1 MEFITY
7 DKLNEYLEILT
18 NSKSK
23 NKVIKR
29 KDLATSPCGFPI
41 THYTIGNGPKHITVM
56 AGTHGTEI
64 IGIDFILKLM
74 KVISEGHG
82 VYKNFDSNKF
92 TLDFIPCQNPEG
104 FIIVTESLKPYVNNL
119 TENEFEKL
127 SKEYYLNYCKD
138 DKVYIEINKLLS
150 SLSDEKQR
158 SNIIKKFWDENRLKD
173 ITHNLILNFCQDNLK
188 PTTNLS
194 DKIDELFKNFY
205 ELKIIDDLND
215 KVISKNKFHHQMFPD
230 INYQNLPEKDE
241 RYILLKNK
249 VKTIMETKYGNYS
262 FNSAAL
268 VDWRANSNGVDLNKN
283 NPNNFKIKNEEK
295 RKNKFKPL
303 FGNLRFVNLMRE
315 VPGPQGKVSISDD
328 KFTFEKENIGLLKHL
343 LNLKKEEKYVGALSY
358 HGTGGVIYSRPKDY
372 RSVKDKQKSEALKT
386 IDTYNDEFAKAYQKI
401 TEYNIMPYPKEL
413 TGTGDMIRQMLPG
426 FLIIELSK
434 MGGNPLG
441 PYGDKNNYKQVINDN
456 IIAFNEIL
464 ETITNK
470 ISVK

>member
-7 DKLNEYLEILT
+7 DKLNEYLDTLIC
-18 NSKSK
+18 SK
-23 NKVIKR
+23 NKNKIVKR
-29 KDLATSPCGFPI
+29 KDLAYSSCGFPV
-41 THYTIGNGPKHITVM
+41 THYTIGNGPKHLTIM

-74 KVISEGHG
+74 KVVSEGKG
-82 VYKNFDSNKF
+82 VYKNFDSNTF

-104 FIIVTESLKPYVNNL
+104 FIIVTESLKPYVETL
-119 TENEFEKL
+119 TEKEFESF

-138 DKVYIEINKLLS
+138 DKVYIEINKFLS
-150 SLSDEKQR
+150 SLSEEEKEHE
-158 SNIIKKFWDENRLKD
+158 IIKKFWDENRLKD
-173 ITHNLILNFCQDNLK
+173 ITPNLILNFCKNNLK
-188 PTTNLS
+188 TKLNLL
-194 DKIDELFKNFY
+194 DKIDEMLENFH
-205 ELKIIDDLND
+205 ELNIIDDLNN
-215 KVISKNKFHHQMFPD
+215 KVISKNKLHHQMFP
-230 INYQNLPEKDE
+230 NMSYKNLPEKDK

-249 VKTIMETKYGNYS
+249 VKEIMETKYGDYS

-283 NPNNFKIKNEEK
+283 NPNNFKIKHNEK
-295 RKNKFKPL
+295 IKNCLKPL
-303 FGNLRFVNLMRE
+303 FGNLRFVNIMRE
-315 VPGPQGKVSISDD
+315 VPGPQGKVSVSDD

-343 LNLKKEEKYVGALSY
+343 LNLKKEEKYVGAISY

-372 RSVKDKQKSEALKT
+372 RNLKDKRKSEDLKT
-386 IDTYNDEFAKAYQKI
+386 IDEYNDELAKAYQKI
-401 TEYNIMPYPKEL
+401 TDYKPMPYQKEL

-441 PYGDKNNYKQVINDN
+441 PYGDKNNYKKVINDN

-464 ETITNK
+464 NTIDKVK
-470 ISVK
+470 IK